1 MDGLNDINANASVIY
16 IKLQSW
22 LNGFLALLPNLL
34 VAAIVLGIGWLIA
47 RSAETVVRRGI
58 GRRGHAPLVSVF
70 GSLARWGVL
79 VVAFF
84 LALTVLL
91 PSLNP
96 GDLVAGLGISSVAVG
111 FAFKDILQ
119 NLLSGILILVQR
131 PFRVGD
137 RIAAAGHEGRVEDI
151 QTRATVVRTDDGRK
165 VLIPN
170 AAVYTSVVAIN
181 PPAADRLQSAQD
193 IAIPGD
199 ADWDHARATILD
211 AVRDVPGVMT
221 QPGPDLAL
229 VGIDDGAQALRLN
242 WYSRSEAAGDTQG
255 RVLGAVRKALA
266 RADIPVLRL
275 KPAS

>member
-1 MDGLNDINANASVIY
+1 MCIRDS
-16 IKLQSW
+16 
-22 LNGFLALLPNLL
+22 
-34 VAAIVLGIGWLIA
+34 
-47 RSAETVVRRGI
+47 
-58 GRRGHAPLVSVF
+58 
-70 GSLARWGVL
+70 
-79 VVAFF
+79 
-84 LALTVLL
+84 
-91 PSLNP
+91 
-96 GDLVAGLGISSVAVG
+96 
-111 FAFKDILQ
+111 
-119 NLLSGILILVQR
+119 
-131 PFRVGD
+131 
-137 RIAAAGHEGRVEDI
+137 
-151 QTRATVVRTDDGRK
+151 
-165 VLIPN
+165 
-170 AAVYTSVVAIN
+170 YTSVVAIN

-255 RVLGAVRKALA
+255 RVLGAVRQALA